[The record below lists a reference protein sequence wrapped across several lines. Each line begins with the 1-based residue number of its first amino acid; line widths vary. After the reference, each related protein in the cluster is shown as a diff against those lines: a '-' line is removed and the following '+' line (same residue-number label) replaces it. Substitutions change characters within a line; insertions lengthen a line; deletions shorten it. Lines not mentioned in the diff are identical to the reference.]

1 MGKRKKIVRKEEDEG
16 ELSSIRIPAVMPT
29 LPISS
34 SSNAS
39 TDVVEEVS
47 NDGVDAISGMRVEEN
62 SQKNYMGKLNR
73 IKVYLRSN
81 PDIGEESLDNN
92 NNILVPL
99 PLEVIKKIFYFL
111 ATTPE
116 LQVKGIWSLLSRR
129 LILSTYWMILEINQ
143 QCRYLRRDIKVHLA
157 GGIGSVKSLLLTH

>member
-62 SQKNYMGKLNR
+62 SQKNYMG
-73 IKVYLRSN
+73 
-81 PDIGEESLDNN
+81 
-92 NNILVPL
+92 
-99 PLEVIKKIFYFL
+99 
-111 ATTPE
+111 
-116 LQVKGIWSLLSRR
+116 
-129 LILSTYWMILEINQ
+129 
-143 QCRYLRRDIKVHLA
+143 
-157 GGIGSVKSLLLTH
+157 